1 MPQSPHRQPA
11 SPDLS
16 TAPQPET
23 LPLENIGL
31 AVALAAQRIPEQV
44 AVAEPDPRASG
55 GFRTISFADL
65 DQYSSQVALA
75 VRAAGVQPGTRL
87 SLMVPPGIDFV
98 ACVFGLLKAETQLI
112 LIDPGMGRRNLLE
125 CLAAAEPEGIVG
137 IRLAHLVR
145 RFFHRRLP
153 RCRHNFVV
161 GPSAFSGADKLEA
174 CRQLAP
180 AAFVPPRNDREAPAA
195 IIFTSGSTGV
205 PKGVLY
211 RHRNFIEQ
219 AEQIQSWFGIQ
230 PGGVDVSGF
239 PLFAL
244 FNAAMGTTTVFPKMD
259 ATRPAAVDPQ
269 NILAAVGRFQANQS
283 FGSPALWNTVA
294 SNFQTNGQRLPTL
307 RRVLTAGA
315 PVPAHV
321 LRRVREVIAP
331 DGEVFTPYG
340 ATEALPVACIESREV
355 LGETAAQ
362 TALGRGICVGR
373 KFPRIEWRLIPI
385 SDAPLNSL
393 SQTEPIPPGQ
403 IGELIVSGPVV
414 TDRYVTRTEANAFHK
429 IADGSRF
436 WHRMGDVGYF
446 DEQDRF
452 WFCGRK
458 SHRVQTASGT
468 LFTIPCEAILNNHPA
483 IYRSALAG
491 VGQPGSQIPVLIAEP
506 WPGKWPANK
515 AQRSQLLKE
524 LRELAAESELTRGI
538 EHFFLLR
545 ALPVDT
551 RHNSKIF
558 REQLAVW
565 AARQLALPHP

>member
-1 MPQSPHRQPA
+1 MSRALWQHA
-11 SPDLS
+11 HN
-16 TAPQPET
+16 QPERAAIIDAQHQRT
-23 LPLENIGL
+23 TYAELEALVARYAGALQAVGL
-31 AVALAAQRIPEQV
+31 QPKQRVAVFVRPGRELVALM
-44 AVAEPDPRASG
+44 
-55 GFRTISFADL
+55 FAL
-65 DQYSSQVALA
+65 L
-75 VRAAGVQPGTRL
+75 RL
-87 SLMVPPGIDFV
+87 GSVPV
-98 ACVFGLLKAETQLI
+98 
-112 LIDPGMGRRNLLE
+112 LIDPGMGIGKAMQALALAQPQALIGVPAAVLASHAWRRTLS
-125 CLAAAEPEGIVG
+125 CLRMRLVVG
-137 IRLAHLVR
+137 HLPFHRSLTRLAR
-145 RFFHRRLP
+145 TATPLP
-153 RCRHNFVV
+153 PGEGH
-161 GPSAFSGADKLEA
+161 AQDEEA
-174 CRQLAP
+174 AVLY
-180 AAFVPPRNDREAPAA
+180 
-195 IIFTSGSTGV
+195 TSGSTG
-205 PKGVLY
+205 PAKGVSY
-211 RHRNFIEQ
+211 THGNFAAQVE
-219 AEQIQSWFGIQ
+219 ALRLMYGFA
-230 PGGVDVSGF
+230 PGDIDLACF

-244 FNAAMGTTTVFPKMD
+244 FDAALGTTTVFPKMD

-331 DGEVFTPYG
+331 EGEVFTPYG

-385 SDAPLNSL
+385 SDAPQNSL

-446 DEQDRF
+446 DEQERF

-458 SHRVQTASGT
+458 SHRVQTAGGT

-491 VGQPGSQIPVLIAEP
+491 VGKPGSQIPVLIAEP